1 MIDSVVEVKETQYEF
16 SEISL
21 LSKSTAARLMKIG
34 KDRLAELINNG
45 FIGVVMD
52 KEKELIPYIE
62 IKRYIKDNLIYR
74 KSVCDTQIKLK
85 KKNYADTKAMQS
97 EIPTKSS
104 DDLFN
109 EIILEN

>member
-1 MIDSVVEVKETQYEF
+1 MIDSVVEIKETECEF

-21 LSKSTAARLMKIG
+21 LSKTSVARLMKIG

-52 KEKELIPYIE
+52 NNKELIPYFE

-74 KSVCDTQIKLK
+74 KSVCDKQIKLK
-85 KKNYADTKAMQS
+85 KKNYTDQKTMQS
-97 EIPTKSS
+97 EITTKSS